1 MLIVTFFFT
10 TKNLTTYLLN
20 WCYVYKNV
28 KAPAI
33 CENSVATRGQYIKV
47 FLWQGQSLQVNRKT
61 FMGQGK
67 YQISSLPEKSYGI
80 KQSKHTNVSQLLT
93 NKSL

>member
-47 FLWQGQSLQVNRKT
+47 FL
-61 FMGQGK
+61 
-67 YQISSLPEKSYGI
+67 
-80 KQSKHTNVSQLLT
+80 
-93 NKSL
+93 